1 MELKINNQK
10 NSFNNSSKQKLEK
23 YNNNTYTELKW
34 LFEKWEYEKIIF
46 KLYSDIAWLY
56 ARNSRDLWVMKNF

>member
-23 YNNNTYTELKW
+23 YNNNTYTELK
-34 LFEKWEYEKIIF
+34 
-46 KLYSDIAWLY
+46 
-56 ARNSRDLWVMKNF
+56 